1 MGIQMRKKIVIA
13 CDKYKGNLSA
23 LEVCNIIKEAIIET
37 GKDVEIVVNPIA
49 DGGEG
54 TVDTLIESYRGMKIQ
69 IPVTDPLGN
78 EINAKFGII
87 DGTTAII
94 EMSSASGLYLV
105 PEFQRNP
112 MNTTTFGTGELI
124 SAAIQM
130 GCSKIIIGIGGSAT
144 NDAGMGMA
152 QALGVKFYDKNGEII
167 SGYGGRQLI
176 KLDRIDIS
184 GLDPAIKDISFFA
197 ACDVDSPLY
206 GPRGAA
212 FVYGPQKGA
221 DDIMV
226 KELDAGLENFAE
238 VVQRDL
244 CIDVSELKGGGAAG
258 GLGAGLFIF
267 LNAQLKRG
275 VELII
280 EATKLEE
287 KIKGADLIV
296 TGEGVMDNQTFYGK
310 SAYGVAALAEK
321 YNIPV
326 ITINGSVNI
335 DYTLVDKSKRNL
347 FAGNFSTTTKPMP
360 LEDAIKN
367 GASLLKAQ
375 AGELIR
381 FFLSC
386 SKP

>member
-1 MGIQMRKKIVIA
+1 MNKKIVIA

-54 TVDTLIESYRGMKIQ
+54 TVDTLIESYRGMMVQ
-69 IPVTDPLGN
+69 IPVTNPLGN

-94 EMSSASGLYLV
+94 EMSAASGLYLV
-105 PEFQRNP
+105 PELQRNP

-124 SAAIQM
+124 SAAMQM

-144 NDAGMGMA
+144 NDGGMGMA
-152 QALGVKFYDKNGEII
+152 QALGVKFYDKSGAII
-167 SGYGGRQLI
+167 SGYGGRKLI
-176 KLDRIDIS
+176 KLDRIDLS
-184 GLDPAIKDISFFA
+184 GLDPAIKNTSFFA
-197 ACDVDSPLY
+197 ACDVDNPLY

-212 FVYGPQKGA
+212 YVYGPQKGA
-221 DDIMV
+221 DDEMV
-226 KELDAGLENFAE
+226 KELDAGLVNFAE

-244 CIDVSELKGGGAAG
+244 GIDVSGLKGGGAAG

-267 LNAQLKRG
+267 LGAQLRRG
-275 VELII
+275 AELII

-287 KIKGADLIV
+287 KIKGADLVI

-310 SAYGVAALAEK
+310 SAYGVAVLAQK

-335 DYTLVDKSKRNL
+335 DYTLVDESKRNL
-347 FAGNFSTTTKPMP
+347 FAGNFSTINNPMP
-360 LEDAIKN
+360 LDEAIKN
-367 GASLLKAQ
+367 GGALLKAQ
-375 AGELIR
+375 AGELVR

>member
-1 MGIQMRKKIVIA
+1 MKKKIVIA

-37 GKDVEIVVNPIA
+37 GKDIEIVVNPIA

-54 TVDTLIESYRGMKIQ
+54 TVDTLIESYRGMMIQ
-69 IPVTDPLGN
+69 IPVINPLGN

-87 DGTTAII
+87 DNTTAII
-94 EMSSASGLYLV
+94 EMSAASGLYLV

-144 NDAGMGMA
+144 NDGGMGMA
-152 QALGVKFYDKNGEII
+152 QALGIKFYDKDGKIL
-167 SGYGGRQLI
+167 GYGGRQLL
-176 KLDRIDIS
+176 KLDRIDLS
-184 GLDPAIKDISFFA
+184 GADPAIKNTAFFV
-197 ACDVDSPLY
+197 ACDVDNPLY
-206 GPRGAA
+206 GPEGAA
-212 FVYGPQKGA
+212 YVYGPQKGA
-221 DDIMV
+221 DGEMV
-226 KELDAGLENFAE
+226 KELDAGLVNFAE
-238 VVQRDL
+238 VIKKEL
-244 CIDVSELKGGGAAG
+244 GKDVSELKGGGASG
-258 GLGAGLFIF
+258 GLGAGLFVF

-275 VELII
+275 VDLIM

-287 KIKGADLIV
+287 KIKGADLVI

-310 SAYGVAALAEK
+310 SSYGVATLAEK
-321 YNIPV
+321 YKIPV

-335 DYTLVDKSKRNL
+335 DYSLVDESKRNL
-347 FAGNFSTTTKPMP
+347 FAGNFSTINNPMP

-367 GASLLKAQ
+367 GGALLKAQ
-375 AGELIR
+375 AGELVR

-386 SKP
+386 SKS

>member
-1 MGIQMRKKIVIA
+1 MKKKIVIA

-23 LEVCNIIKEAIIET
+23 LEVCNIIKEAILQT
-37 GKDVEIVVNPIA
+37 GKDIEIVVNPIA

-54 TVDTLIESYRGMKIQ
+54 TVDTLIESYKGMMIQ
-69 IPVTDPLGN
+69 IPVSDPLGN

-87 DGTTAII
+87 DNTTAII
-94 EMSSASGLYLV
+94 EMSAASGLYLV

-144 NDAGMGMA
+144 NDGGMGMA
-152 QALGVKFYDKNGEII
+152 QALGVKFYDKKGDII
-167 SGYGGRQLI
+167 SGHGGKQLLA
-176 KLDRIDIS
+176 LDRIDVS
-184 GLDPAIKDISFFA
+184 GLDHAVEGISFFA
-197 ACDVDSPLY
+197 ACDVDNPLY

-221 DDIMV
+221 DSEMV
-226 KELDAGLENFAE
+226 KELDAGLENFAN
-238 VVQRDL
+238 VVKKDL
-244 CIDVSELKGGGAAG
+244 MIDVSELKGGGAAG

-267 LNAQLKRG
+267 LGASLRRG
-275 VELII
+275 AELII

-287 KIKGADLIV
+287 KIIGADLII
-296 TGEGVMDNQTFYGK
+296 TGEGAMDNQTFYGK
-310 SAYGVAALAEK
+310 SAYGVAILAEK

-326 ITINGSVNI
+326 ITINGSVNV
-335 DYTLVDKSKRNL
+335 DYTLVEESKRNL
-347 FAGNFSTTTKPMP
+347 FAGNFSTINNPMP
-360 LEDAIKN
+360 LSEAIKN
-367 GASLLKAQ
+367 GGALLKAQ
-375 AGELIR
+375 AGELVR

-386 SKP
+386 SKY

>member
-1 MGIQMRKKIVIA
+1 MKKKIVIA

-23 LEVCNIIKEAIIET
+23 LEVCNIIREAITET

-54 TVDTLIESYRGMKIQ
+54 TVDTLVESYKGMMVQ

-87 DGTTAII
+87 DNTTAII
-94 EMSSASGLYLV
+94 EMSTASGLYLV

-152 QALGVKFYDKNGEII
+152 QALGVKFYDINGEII
-167 SGYGGRQLI
+167 SGYGGRQLS
-176 KLDRIDIS
+176 KLDRIDMS
-184 GLDPAIKDISFFA
+184 GLDPAVKDISFFA
-197 ACDVDSPLY
+197 ACDVDNPLY

-212 FVYGPQKGA
+212 YVYGPQKGA
-221 DDIMV
+221 DDEMV
-226 KELDAGLENFAE
+226 KKLDAGLENFAK
-238 VVQRDL
+238 VVQKYL
-244 CIDVSELKGGGAAG
+244 QIDVSELKGGGASG
-258 GLGAGLFIF
+258 GLGAGLFVF
-267 LNAQLKRG
+267 LGAQLRRG
-275 VELII
+275 VELIM

-287 KIKGADLIV
+287 KIKGADLII

-310 SAYGVAALAEK
+310 SAFGVATLAQK

-335 DYTLVDKSKRNL
+335 NYALVDENKRNL
-347 FAGNFSTTTKPMP
+347 FAGNFSTVNKPML
-360 LEDAIKN
+360 LEDAIRN
-367 GASLLKAQ
+367 GGTLLKAQ

-386 SKP
+386 SKS